1 MHQCLVV
8 FLSLLILLQS
18 FSREVLVLDYALH
31 RQRITEQFCVNKNR
45 PQLRCNGRC
54 HLRKQLAKT
63 DDAEK
68 KAPQNHAKLKFE
80 ALPLTRFCYQ
90 PPRRTMPAVRAGFG
104 QLRAP
109 RIGMEVNRDVF
120 RPPVLRR

>member
-18 FSREVLVLDYALH
+18 FSREVLVLDYAL
-31 RQRITEQFCVNKNR
+31 RWQRITEQFCVNKAR

-54 HLRKQLAKT
+54 HLRKQLART

-68 KAPQNHAKLKFE
+68 KAPQGAAKLKFE
-80 ALPLTRFCYQ
+80 ALPLARFGFQ
-90 PPRRTMPAVRAGFG
+90 PPARPTATARPAFRPLRSPRT
-104 QLRAP
+104 
-109 RIGMEVNRDVF
+109 GMEVNRDVF
-120 RPPVLRR
+120 RPPVGRS